1 MSKEL
6 SGMLRSKTMWF
17 SLALAV
23 FGVLEASTSY
33 FQNLIGPEYFGF
45 FVVAIGGVTAILRV
59 LTTLPLD
66 EK

>member
-1 MSKEL
+1 MTSL
-6 SGMLRSKTMWF
+6 QGALRSKTMWF

-33 FQNLIGPEYFGF
+33 LQTMIGPEHFGF
-45 FVVAIGGVTAILRV
+45 VVIGIGIVAAILRI